1 MQRVALC
8 VVVFGAVAARPGGEA
23 ALKVG
28 RKEIALPK
36 AVTPENVNRTLMLP
50 IDPAALL
57 PETPFAFRVAPGH
70 HAGYRVDMTSI
81 VLEKR

>member
-8 VVVFGAVAARPGGEA
+8 VIVCGVVAACPGGEA

-28 RKEIALPK
+28 RKDIVLPK
-36 AVTPENVNRTLMLP
+36 AVTPENVNRRLMLP
-50 IDPAALL
+50 IDPAALS

-70 HAGYRVDMTSI
+70 HAAYRVDMTSI
-81 VLEKR
+81 ALEGR